1 MQRFLELCKLKNPT
15 VPASLTEFIVNAYV
29 ELRKESREFT
39 SARSLLSILRLA
51 SAVAKLKLAD
61 SVTRD
66 DVQEAMR
73 LVEMSKD
80 SLKGTKAKKRRRQRP
95 SDMIYQ
101 EIREMLPPA
110 PAAPTIK
117 MADARNRAI
126 ARGFTNDQFE
136 EAGHDASSEGEAVR
150 RRQEGRRQEDRWRGH
165 GQRAGRAQ
173 GDDQD
178 QGAAGGGEKDLAQHP
193 DQAPRARRH
202 GRRRPE
208 GEGQRAVGG
217 DCEA

>member
-1 MQRFLELCKLKNPT
+1 M
-15 VPASLTEFIVNAYV
+15 
-29 ELRKESREFT
+29 
-39 SARSLLSILRLA
+39 
-51 SAVAKLKLAD
+51 AKLKLAD
-61 SVTRD
+61 TVTRD

-101 EIREMLPPA
+101 GQLHKLRILKSIKTISEIREMLPPA

-136 EAGHDASSEGEAVR
+136 EAIEEYEELNVFTVN
-150 RRQEGRRQEDRWRGH
+150 
-165 GQRAGRAQ
+165 
-173 GDDQD
+173 
-178 QGAAGGGEKDLAQHP
+178 AARTRLT
-193 DQAPRARRH
+193 
-202 GRRRPE
+202 
-208 GEGQRAVGG
+208 VVTTN
-217 DCEA
+217 